1 MLSESEAFAAAVED
15 LPPIGQRT
23 DREAAHYYRCMHA
36 RAVQREQQWKQRA
49 LAGEQII
56 KQLLVFVGWSVQ
68 QIDELRRQLTWLHKQ
83 QFSSKSEATP
93 APDGLAQEGTTA
105 GSEQPNQNRAQAKRA
120 RGQQRGAKGP
130 KRQRRLHLP
139 QQTTHHT
146 IPDHERTCPIC
157 GKIRPE
163 TGLTEESEEIEWKV
177 CVMRRRHVRHRYGL
191 SCDCPPGRGIVT
203 APKPAKLIA
212 KGLFAVS
219 FWVEVLL
226 KKFEFQQPLQRIVRE
241 LEGHDLEVSPGTLT
255 GGLQKIGPMIQ
266 PLVGQFVLQ
275 ARHGSHW
282 HMDETRWPMFCLVD
296 NQPRRT
302 WWAWVVVGSD
312 ATAFLLEPT
321 RSGQVPQDFFP
332 KQTEG
337 ILNAD
342 RFPAYFRLLG
352 SDWKIQ
358 LAYCWAHQRRD
369 FVNLGEGCPRF
380 CPWAQEWV
388 GLINRLFASN
398 RQRRRAWVQQQTELF
413 QPLDQEVRRQV
424 QEIGERA
431 DRELASGQLAER
443 PEKILQSLRR
453 HWKGLTVFVDQPHV
467 PMDNNAAERA
477 LRPLAVA
484 RKNFYGSG
492 ALWSGELA
500 CGCFT
505 IVATLR
511 QHGICPRRYFQEY
524 LEACA
529 RNGGKAPENL
539 DPFLPWKWSVE
550 KRTAWRTQE
559 HPP

>member
-1 MLSESEAFAAAVED
+1 VLNQSEGFAAGVED

-23 DREAAHYYRCMHA
+23 DREAAHYYRCMHT
-36 RAVQREQQWKQRA
+36 RAVQREQQWKQKA

-56 KQLLVFVGWSVQ
+56 KQLLVLLGWCVQ
-68 QIDELRRQLTWLHKQ
+68 QIEELKRQLTWLNKQ
-83 QFSSKSEATP
+83 QFGSKSEATQTT
-93 APDGLAQEGTTA
+93 DGVAQESTGAGSDQANQNLAQ
-105 GSEQPNQNRAQAKRA
+105 SKRG
-120 RGQQRGAKGP
+120 RGQQPGAKGP
-130 KRQRRLHLP
+130 KRKRRLNLP
-139 QQTTHHT
+139 EQITQHT
-146 IPDHERTCPIC
+146 IPENERTCPIC

-163 TGLTEESEEIEWKV
+163 TGLTEESEEIEWKI
-177 CVMRRRHVRHRYGL
+177 CVMRHRHVRHRYGP

-219 FWVEVLL
+219 FWREVLL

-241 LEGHDLEVSPGTLT
+241 LEGHALEVSPGTLT
-255 GGLQKIGPMIQ
+255 GGLKRIEPMIQ
-266 PLVGQFVLQ
+266 PLVGQFVLR
-275 ARHGSHW
+275 ARQGSHW
-282 HMDETRWPMFCLVD
+282 HMDETRWPMFCLVGD
-296 NQPRRT
+296 KPRRK

-321 RSGQVPQDFFP
+321 RSAQVPQNFFP

-342 RFPAYFRLLG
+342 RFPAYFGLLG
-352 SDWKIQ
+352 SDWKIR
-358 LAYCWAHQRRD
+358 LAYCWSHQRRD

-380 CPWAQEWV
+380 SQWAQKWV

-398 RQRRRAWVQQQTELF
+398 SRRRQAWLEHDPELF
-413 QPLDQEVRRQV
+413 QRLDQEVGGQV
-424 QEIGERA
+424 QEIQESLE
-431 DRELASGQLAER
+431 RELATGQLAVR
-443 PEKILQSLRR
+443 PEKILQSMRR
-453 HWKGLTVFVDQPHV
+453 HWEGLTIFVDHPHV

-477 LRPLAVA
+477 LRSVAVA
-484 RKNFYGSG
+484 RKNFYGS
-492 ALWSGELA
+492 AAPWSGELA

-505 IVATLR
+505 ILATLR
-511 QHGICPRRYFQEY
+511 QQGICPRRYFQEY

-539 DPFLPWKWSVE
+539 DPFLPWKWSAE
-550 KRTAWRTQE
+550 KKAAWQAQE